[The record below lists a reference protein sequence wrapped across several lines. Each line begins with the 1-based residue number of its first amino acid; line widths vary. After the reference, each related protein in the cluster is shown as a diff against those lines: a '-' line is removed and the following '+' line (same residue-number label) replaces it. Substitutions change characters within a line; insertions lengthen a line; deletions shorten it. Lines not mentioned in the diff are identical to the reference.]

1 MGETKMQA
9 RFFSLEGKV
18 AVITGASRGIGR
30 AIAAAYAAA
39 GARLVLAAR
48 TATALESVAAELG
61 LERTACLAVP
71 TDIARAEETDR
82 LLAQTLQ
89 RFGRVDILV
98 NNAGISPIYKRAE
111 ETADEEFEA
120 ILAVNLRGTFRCCRD
135 FGKVMLEQGQ
145 GCIINI
151 VSIGARVA
159 LPRLVAY
166 CAAKA
171 AVEAVTRVLAVEWA
185 GRGVRVNAIGPA
197 FVETELAHGVLSH
210 PYLGQRIREQT
221 PLGRPATPQEIAGT
235 AVYLA
240 SDAASYVTGQT
251 IYVDGGWT
259 AQ

>member
-1 MGETKMQA
+1 MDLNPC
-9 RFFSLEGKV
+9 SLHGRV

-48 TATALESVAAELG
+48 TAAALEAVAKELG
-61 LERTACLAVP
+61 LNGTAVLPVP
-71 TDIARAEETDR
+71 TDIARAQDTDH
-82 LLAQTLQ
+82 LLAQTLEH
-89 RFGRVDILV
+89 FGRVDILV

-111 ETADEEFEA
+111 QTTDEELA
-120 ILAVNLRGTFRCCRD
+120 NILAVNLCGTFRCCRD
-135 FGKVMLEQGQ
+135 FGKVMLQQ
-145 GCIINI
+145 RHGCIINV

-171 AVEAVTRVLAVEWA
+171 AVEAMTRVLAVEWA
-185 GRGVRVNAIGPA
+185 DRGVRVNAIGPA
-197 FVETELAHGVLSH
+197 FVETDLAHDVLAH
-210 PYLGQRIREQT
+210 PYLGRRIREQT
-221 PLGRPATPQEIAGT
+221 PLGRPATPEEIAGA